1 MAKILIY
8 EKKTCPYCRKAK
20 EFFTQKKIEFEAI
33 DVEQNRPVVE
43 ELMKTHNWDTVPMI
57 FIDGK
62 MIGGFSDLMEL
73 EKKGLLKKLL
83 S

>member
-8 EKKTCPYCRKAK
+8 EKTSCPYCRKAK
-20 EFFTQKKIEFEAI
+20 EFFTQKKVEFEAV

-43 ELMKTHNWDTVPMI
+43 ELMKKHDWDTVPMI
-57 FIDGK
+57 FVNEK
-62 MIGGFSDLMEL
+62 FIGGFSDLVEL
-73 EKKGLLKKLL
+73 DKKGLLNKLL